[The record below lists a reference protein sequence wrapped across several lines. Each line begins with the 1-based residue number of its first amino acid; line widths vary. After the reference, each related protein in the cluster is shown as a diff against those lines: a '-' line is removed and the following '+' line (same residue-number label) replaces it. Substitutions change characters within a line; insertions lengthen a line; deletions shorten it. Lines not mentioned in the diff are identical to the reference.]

1 MPKKDTGHYLQR
13 SKRAVEAGPGEPGGR
28 RGGAEKP
35 DQPNSAAQGDTLNRM
50 RIPTSDG
57 AGQRGTRRRGR
68 GAQDPGSDR
77 DTVRPDAAR
86 PDIDRDTGSR
96 DTGWRHAAGGH
107 ADGNTGNARGAGTRT
122 DPPQYPAGSA
132 GGGSTGRT
140 GAAAASSLFAPGYDG
155 SPAAG
160 DAVPPR
166 SGAHGSSSW
175 YGSAAG
181 GAAGKGPVRGFA
193 PAPGQPPPMYP
204 PGQFAA
210 WNVGQDDRSRPG
222 PQGGGQPDG
231 GSEGRSRRDGGQ
243 PDPIGRPP
251 VQPAADSRYYDSSDA
266 EPGYSVLAVSDPAA
280 DVTST
285 QTWKA
290 VGDGRST
297 GTWTSP
303 ARPGAGP
310 GGPRAGSGRH
320 SAPPGVARPGAA
332 SPDPASTDRAGTDS
346 ASTGPAGLA
355 PAGLAPARPEVTSP
369 DRGRAGRA
377 APDAAGRDGA
387 SRDSVTR
394 DRASLDSVTRDR
406 AIRDRAS
413 LDRPGRE
420 RDNQDGEQRRAASQ
434 SGAGRSGAHS
444 SPHAT
449 VRTERGPQT
458 EPRPSRAKSPAGGKR
473 SARRKRPASVK
484 LAISV
489 ALLLVLT
496 AAATLAYTVLHKAA
510 KPPPAAAPARSG
522 QPTVSPSPSQS
533 PSLGPYGHIASR
545 QSDSEPLTVG
555 QLFPAS
561 FTTGGQTVT
570 RAASAI
576 TKHCRAALSGSR
588 LQSAVSSAHCNQA
601 VRATYLARSKGL
613 MGTIGVLNLSTAAR
627 AVKAVKAADASD
639 FISQLKG
646 KHGPTHRIGSGT
658 GIEEAL
664 AKGHYL
670 ILIWAEFT
678 NLHKPKAAAQR
689 NKVEN
694 FMTEMLQHTANVSLA
709 TRMLT
714 GSP

>member
-1 MPKKDTGHYLQR
+1 MKDTGHYLHW
-13 SKRAVEAGPGEPGGR
+13 SKRAGEPELTRQPPGCGW
-28 RGGAEKP
+28 AENP
-35 DQPNSAAQGDTLNRM
+35 DQPNSGARGDTLNRM

-68 GAQDPGSDR
+68 GAASSGGDR
-77 DTVRPDAAR
+77 DTSRPDG
-86 PDIDRDTGSR
+86 DTSSR
-96 DTGWRHAAGGH
+96 GTGRRHAAGNQT
-107 ADGNTGNARGAGTRT
+107 DSNTGGARNAGTRT
-122 DPPQYPAGSA
+122 GPAQYPAGPAS
-132 GGGSTGRT
+132 GGSIART
-140 GAAAASSLFAPGYDG
+140 GAAAASSVFAPGYDG
-155 SPAAG
+155 SPAGG
-160 DAVPPR
+160 DAVPA
-166 SGAHGSSSW
+166 SAGTHGSPSW
-175 YGSAAG
+175 YGSTAG
-181 GAAGKGPVRGFA
+181 GAAGKGPVRGFP

-210 WNVGQDDRSRPG
+210 WNVGQDNRSSTG
-222 PQGGGQPDG
+222 PQGPGQPDAG
-231 GSEGRSRRDGGQ
+231 FPARPRRDGGQ
-243 PDPIGRPP
+243 PDQPGRQP
-251 VQPAADSRYYDSSDA
+251 VQPTASSRYYDSPDA

-285 QTWKA
+285 QTWEA

-297 GTWTSP
+297 GTWTAP

-310 GGPRAGSGRH
+310 GGQPGSPRAASGRH
-320 SAPPGVARPGAA
+320 SAPPGALRPGAVSPELA
-332 SPDPASTDRAGTDS
+332 S
-346 ASTGPAGLA
+346 
-355 PAGLAPARPEVTSP
+355 LAPARPEVTGP
-369 DRGRAGRA
+369 DQGRA
-377 APDAAGRDGA
+377 APETAGRDRG
-387 SRDSVTR
+387 SREGDT
-394 DRASLDSVTRDR
+394 
-406 AIRDRAS
+406 
-413 LDRPGRE
+413 
-420 RDNQDGEQRRAASQ
+420 EQRRAVSQ

-449 VRTERGPQT
+449 VRTERGPQA

-484 LAISV
+484 LAVSV

-496 AAATLAYTVLHKAA
+496 AAATLAYTVLHTPA

-522 QPTVSPSPSQS
+522 QPTGTPSPSQS

-545 QSDSEPLTVG
+545 QSDSQPLAVG

-561 FTTGGQTVT
+561 FTIGGHAVT
-570 RAASAI
+570 RAASTI
-576 TKHCRAALSGSR
+576 SRHCRAAVTGTK
-588 LQSAVSSAHCNQA
+588 LQSAVSSAHCDQA
-601 VRATYLARSKGL
+601 VRATYLARSKDL

-639 FISQLKG
+639 FISQLKA
-646 KHGPTHRIGSGT
+646 KRGPTHRIGNGT

-678 NLHKPKAAAQR
+678 SLHKPKGAAQR
-689 NKVEN
+689 NKVVT